1 MTYFWHLDCNFFL
14 IFKKF
19 WGGWAQAHLPLPLL
33 QAFVAKIPLLSS
45 YCLIKVPILD
55 PFLESP
61 DNFSGP
67 QSCFESV
74 RLSLKIH
81 ILLVFKAK
89 Q

>member
-1 MTYFWHLDCNFFL
+1 VLITYFWHIDLTSTNS
-14 IFKKF
+14 
-19 WGGWAQAHLPLPLL
+19 GGWAQAYLPLPLL
-33 QAFVAKIPLLSS
+33 RACVAKIPLLSS

-67 QSCFESV
+67 ESYFV
-74 RLSLKIH
+74 RVRFSLKIH